1 VTLHAAVGRGARPG
15 LFYVTEN
22 AFDRY
27 VVGKV
32 SIDRSRRQAK
42 SITDLDGHVLA
53 AIDVGTNAVR
63 LKLARP
69 LPNGSLEALHEER
82 DPVRPGEGVFKTRLI
97 SREVADRVLST
108 LRRYAALC
116 RRYRARVRAI
126 GTSAVREAHN
136 KDEVLARVRREAGLE
151 LEVVSGREE
160 ARLTCLGVLR
170 GKPANAQS
178 LVVDIGGGSTEIAS
192 ARGERPVA
200 LWSLSLG
207 AVRLSEIFDAGGAV
221 RPKDLRMMRQYAGE
235 TVAEALPRNIQGAPR
250 MAIGSSGT
258 IRAVVSFAAAEGTD
272 HATRRQLTTAVDDL
286 VAMGVDGRRE
296 RFDPRRADII
306 VAGAVVLEALAHHM
320 GLKSVIAVDA
330 GLRDGVLVDLM
341 RRRRGAAEN
350 PPLAEAAVAL
360 GRRFYFDERHAR
372 QVTRLALTLFDNLA
386 ELHRLPAAARP
397 LLEAAALLHDVGNSV
412 SYQRHHKHT
421 YYLVQNADIPGLAD
435 RQRELVA
442 RVARF
447 HRGSAPEPAH
457 PLMAGLTLTERQLV
471 RKLSTLLRIADSFDR
486 SHHQPV
492 QKLHARVKDGAV
504 HVRLTSRTALDLE
517 LWDAQREALPFRR
530 MFDKRLIVGSI
541 RS

>member
-1 VTLHAAVGRGARPG
+1 LSPV
-15 LFYVTEN
+15 
-22 AFDRY
+22 
-27 VVGKV
+27 
-32 SIDRSRRQAK
+32 SRRKQK
-42 SITDLDGHVLA
+42 ITPDLDGHVLA

-69 LPNGSLEALHEER
+69 LPDGSLEALHEER
-82 DPVRPGEGVFKTRLI
+82 DPVRPGEGVFKTRMI
-97 SREVADRVLST
+97 SREVGDRVLST

-136 KDEVLARVRREAGLE
+136 KDEILARVRREAGLE

-170 GKPANAQS
+170 GKPANTPS
-178 LVVDIGGGSTEIAS
+178 LVIDIGGGSTEIAS

-207 AVRLSEIFDAGGAV
+207 AVRLSEIFDAGGV
-221 RPKDLRMMRQYAGE
+221 VKPRHLRMMRQYAAE
-235 TVAEALPRNIQGAPR
+235 TVAEALPRRIPGAPLT
-250 MAIGSSGT
+250 AIGSSGS
-258 IRAVVSFAAAEGTD
+258 IRAVVSFAAAEGTG
-272 HATRRQLTTAVDDL
+272 HATRRQLTSAVDEL

-306 VAGAVVLEALAHHM
+306 VAGAVALAHRL

-341 RRRRGAAEN
+341 RRRRSADEN
-350 PPLAEAAVAL
+350 PPLAEAAIAL

-372 QVTRLALTLFDNLA
+372 QVSRLALALFDELA
-386 ELHRLPAAARP
+386 ALHRLPATARP
-397 LLEAAALLHDVGNSV
+397 LLEAAALLHDVGNAV

-442 RVARF
+442 RVGRF
-447 HRGSAPEPAH
+447 HRGSAPELGH
-457 PLMAGLTLTERQLV
+457 PLMEGLSLSERQLV

-492 QKLHARVKDGAV
+492 RRVQARVKDGAV
-504 HVRLTSRTALDLE
+504 FVRLSSRTAIDLE
-517 LWDAQREALPFRR
+517 LWDAEREAPLFRQIIG
-530 MFDKRLIVGSI
+530 KRLVVVSSRG
-541 RS
+541 

>member
-1 VTLHAAVGRGARPG
+1 
-15 LFYVTEN
+15 
-22 AFDRY
+22 
-27 VVGKV
+27 V
-32 SIDRSRRQAK
+32 SLSALSRKAK
-42 SITDLDGHVLA
+42 TTPDLDGHVLA

-69 LPNGSLEALHEER
+69 LPDGSLEALHEER

-97 SREVADRVLST
+97 SREVSDRVLST

-116 RRYRARVRAI
+116 RRYQARVRAI

-136 KDEVLARVRREAGLE
+136 KDEVLARVRREAGLV

-170 GKPANAQS
+170 GKPTNASS
-178 LVVDIGGGSTEIAS
+178 LVMDIGGGSTEIAS

-207 AVRLSEIFDAGGAV
+207 AVRLSEIFDAGGV
-221 RPKDLRMMRQYAGE
+221 VKPKHLRMMRQYAAE
-235 TVAEALPRNIQGAPR
+235 TAAETLPRRIPGAPR
-250 MAIGSSGT
+250 TAIGSSGT
-258 IRAVVSFAAAEGTD
+258 IRAVVSFAAAEGTG
-272 HATRRQLTTAVDDL
+272 HATRRQLTWAVDEL
-286 VAMGVDGRRE
+286 VAMGVEGRRE

-306 VAGAVVLEALAHHM
+306 VAGAVVLEALANRL

-341 RRRRGAAEN
+341 RRRKSADED
-350 PPLAEAAVAL
+350 PPLAEAAIAL
-360 GRRFYFDERHAR
+360 GQRFYFDERHAR
-372 QVTRLALTLFDNLA
+372 QVARLALSMFDGMA

-397 LLEAAALLHDVGNSV
+397 LLEAAALLHDVGNAV

-447 HRGSAPEPAH
+447 HRGSAPEPGH
-457 PLMAGLTLTERQLV
+457 PMMEDLSLPERQLV
-471 RKLSTLLRIADSFDR
+471 RKLSTILRIADSFDR

-492 QKLHARVKDGAV
+492 NRIDARVKNGAV
-504 HVRLTSRTALDLE
+504 HVRLASRTAIDLE
-517 LWDAQREALPFRR
+517 LWDAEREAPLFRR
-530 MFDKRLIVGSI
+530 ILGKRLVVAST
-541 RS
+541 RA

>member
-1 VTLHAAVGRGARPG
+1 
-15 LFYVTEN
+15 
-22 AFDRY
+22 
-27 VVGKV
+27 V
-32 SIDRSRRQAK
+32 SRKLSRRK
-42 SITDLDGHVLA
+42 DKTTPDLDGHVLA

-69 LPNGSLEALHEER
+69 LPDGSLEALHEER
-82 DPVRPGEGVFKTRLI
+82 DPVRPGEGVFKTRMI
-97 SREVADRVLST
+97 SREVGDRVLST

-116 RRYRARVRAI
+116 RRYRARVRAV

-136 KDEVLARVRREAGLE
+136 KDEILARVRREAGLE
-151 LEVVSGREE
+151 LEVISGREE

-170 GKPANAQS
+170 GKLPNTSS
-178 LVVDIGGGSTEIAS
+178 LVIDIGGGSTEIAS

-207 AVRLSEIFDAGGAV
+207 AVRLSEIFDASGV
-221 RPKDLRMMRQYAGE
+221 VKPKHLRMMRQYAAE
-235 TVAEALPRNIQGAPR
+235 TVAETLPRRIPGAPLT
-250 MAIGSSGT
+250 AIGSSGT
-258 IRAVVSFAAAEGTD
+258 IRAVVGFAAAEGTG
-272 HATRRQLTTAVDDL
+272 HATGRQLTAAVDDL
-286 VAMGVDGRRE
+286 VSMDVDGRRE
-296 RFDPRRADII
+296 QFDPRRADII
-306 VAGAVVLEALAHHM
+306 VAGAVVLEALAHRL

-341 RRRRGAAEN
+341 RRRRGGDED
-350 PPLAEAAVAL
+350 PPLAEAAIAL

-372 QVTRLALTLFDNLA
+372 QVARMALALFDELA

-397 LLEAAALLHDVGNSV
+397 LLEAAGLLHDVGNAV

-442 RVARF
+442 RIARF
-447 HRGSAPEPAH
+447 HRGSAPDPSH
-457 PLMAGLTLTERQLV
+457 PLMAGLSMSESQLV

-492 QKLHARVKDGAV
+492 HRVRAMVKDGAV
-504 HVRLTSRTALDLE
+504 NVRLGSRTAVDLE
-517 LWDAQREALPFRR
+517 LWDAEREAPLFRQILG
-530 MFDKRLIVGSI
+530 KRLVVSATRG
-541 RS
+541 

>member
-1 VTLHAAVGRGARPG
+1 
-15 LFYVTEN
+15 
-22 AFDRY
+22 
-27 VVGKV
+27 VVLDALRRKTKPIPE
-32 SIDRSRRQAK
+32 ID
-42 SITDLDGHVLA
+42 GVLA

-69 LPNGSLEALHEER
+69 LPDGSMEALHEER
-82 DPVRPGEGVFKTRLI
+82 DPVRPGEGVFKHRII

-116 RRYRARVRAI
+116 RRYQARVRAI

-151 LEVVSGREE
+151 LEVVSGKEE

-170 GKPANAQS
+170 GKPQHAPS
-178 LVVDIGGGSTEIAS
+178 LVIDIGGGSTEIAA

-221 RPKDLRMMRQYAGE
+221 KPKDLRMMRQYAGE
-235 TVAEALPRNIQGAPR
+235 TVAEALPRRIPGAPR
-250 MAIGSSGT
+250 LAIGSSGT
-258 IRAVVSFAAAEGTD
+258 IRAVVSFAAAEGTG
-272 HATRRQLTTAVDDL
+272 HATRRQLTNAVDEL
-286 VAMGVDGRRE
+286 VSMGVEGRRE

-306 VAGAVVLEALAHHM
+306 VAGAVVLEALAHRL

-341 RRRRGAAEN
+341 RRRRAGDEN
-350 PPLAEAAVAL
+350 PPLAEAAIAL

-372 QVTRLALTLFDNLA
+372 QVSRLALALFDDLA
-386 ELHRLPAAARP
+386 GLHKLPATARP
-397 LLEAAALLHDVGNSV
+397 LLEAAALLHDVGNAV

-447 HRGSAPEPAH
+447 HRGSAPDPSH
-457 PLMAGLTLTERQLV
+457 PLMDGLSLSERQLV
-471 RKLSTLLRIADSFDR
+471 RKLSTILRIADSFDR

-492 QKLHARVKDGAV
+492 HRLSARVKDGAV
-504 HVRLTSRTALDLE
+504 HVRLASRTAIDLE
-517 LWDAQREALPFRR
+517 LWDAQRESLHFRR
-530 MFDKRLIVGSI
+530 MLGKRLVVAAMRG
-541 RS
+541 